1 MMIPLY
7 KILLNLKAHPI
18 VVAIHTCTHAH
29 THAYTI
35 DVAYC
40 SFPDVYANSAYKPVA
55 LMIQVYS
62 CPFKLVA
69 ILHFYLIMRL
79 TVMYVTN
86 GPW

>member
-40 SFPDVYANSAYKPVA
+40 SFPDV
-55 LMIQVYS
+55 
-62 CPFKLVA
+62 CKLSLQA
-69 ILHFYLIMRL
+69 C
-79 TVMYVTN
+79 
-86 GPW
+86 GPHDSGVLLPI